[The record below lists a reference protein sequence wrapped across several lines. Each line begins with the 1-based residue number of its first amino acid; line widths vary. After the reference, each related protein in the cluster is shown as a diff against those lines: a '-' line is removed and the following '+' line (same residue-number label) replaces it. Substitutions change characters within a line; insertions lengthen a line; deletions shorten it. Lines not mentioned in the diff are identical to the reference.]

1 MFKLVLSNNFCLF
14 CCFWAPG
21 VGFWVGLIFLC
32 VEKLFFFPCEYL
44 RIEYIS
50 GLQQFAFCISSLQTE
65 NGDLGIVFKW
75 WFLGLS
81 LSLHHWEKP
90 VCSSTLFSVFFC
102 FLLKPLKLS
111 VPGNNYMFPRGSPN
125 IQGIRRHLA
134 CKSLFLSLTLC
145 IAFYFSPLFYS
156 RYPLCLPAVQTF
168 NLIRW
173 SHSFFPQ
180 PPHFP
185 AHCFWWVFNLLR
197 FTGRWCTVY
206 SSVCVYFHC
215 FFNFIKSARNASSL
229 WEGRNLNIISV
240 RFFTPRL

>member
-14 CCFWAPG
+14 CCFWVPG
-21 VGFWVGLIFLC
+21 VGFWVGPIFLC
-32 VEKLFFFPCEYL
+32 VEKLFFFSVWIFANLIYFRTATVCFL
-44 RIEYIS
+44 H
-50 GLQQFAFCISSLQTE
+50 QQPANWKWWFY
-65 NGDLGIVFKW
+65 GIVFKW

-145 IAFYFSPLFYS
+145 IAFYF
-156 RYPLCLPAVQTF
+156 
-168 NLIRW
+168 
-173 SHSFFPQ
+173 
-180 PPHFP
+180 PPS
-185 AHCFWWVFNLLR
+185 LLL
-197 FTGRWCTVY
+197 
-206 SSVCVYFHC
+206 SL
-215 FFNFIKSARNASSL
+215 SSL
-229 WEGRNLNIISV
+229 PPSCTNIQSH
-240 RFFTPRL
+240 

>member
-1 MFKLVLSNNFCLF
+1 MWIFANLIYFRTATV
-14 CCFWAPG
+14 CF
-21 VGFWVGLIFLC
+21 LH
-32 VEKLFFFPCEYL
+32 
-44 RIEYIS
+44 
-50 GLQQFAFCISSLQTE
+50 QQPANWKWWFY
-65 NGDLGIVFKW
+65 GIVFKW

-81 LSLHHWEKP
+81 LGLHHWEKP

-145 IAFYFSPLFYS
+145 IAFYFPPLFYS

-215 FFNFIKSARNASSL
+215 FF
-229 WEGRNLNIISV
+229 
-240 RFFTPRL
+240 